1 MLKFLLNRIKLSI
14 FSIISSFL
22 ILILIKVSFADKFI
36 DIKKLS
42 LYDIYFVVLDTG
54 LYLYDFNSL
63 DFALIHEFNENEY
76 RDSNNLINITEL
88 NYRHIAYIFCL
99 IKVLSI
105 LIHPHI
111 ILEFVY
117 NIFFLHDKS
126 PILNYQ

>member
-1 MLKFLLNRIKLSI
+1 MFLLNGIKLSI
-14 FSIISSFL
+14 FSITTSFL

-63 DFALIHEFNENEY
+63 DFALIHEFNGNEY

-88 NYRHIAYIFCL
+88 NYRHRAYIFCL
-99 IKVLSI
+99 INEYL
-105 LIHPHI
+105 
-111 ILEFVY
+111 
-117 NIFFLHDKS
+117 FLF
-126 PILNYQ
+126 N